1 MSGITASTISYL
13 WSVDDVLGQGATAS
27 VYKARHKVTTGWF
40 YHLIVLTGKVIH
52 ISAAVIIEISACFSS
67 SSSSFAQS
75 NARMY
80 DKKSCGFRDAV
91 DC

>member
-27 VYKARHKVTTGWF
+27 VYKARHKVTTECF

-67 SSSSFAQS
+67 SFAQS
-75 NARMY
+75 NTRMY